1 MLNKT
6 LWEEII
12 VDGDMGLDDGAGLFV
27 ADIDSDGHQEIVA
40 AGKNGIR
47 WYRFDTYE
55 SGWVTQIGDTYS
67 VGVTGF
73 DVTGNGRMEL
83 VSSYQKKNDTQWGIV
98 WFEMPANLQDEWKM
112 HFVDATFEGNPHDL
126 LFYDIDQ
133 DGAHELVAAA
143 CYSKTPGIYIFKL
156 DLTNMTQPWAK
167 SEVYS
172 GHFNEGLNI
181 ADFDGDGLPEI
192 ICGADYY
199 HMTDGDPLGKRW
211 QRTVYAPNFREM
223 CRTAYGDFTGNG
235 KLDIALTESEYLD
248 GRLSW
253 FENKIENGE
262 VTFVEHEILKNVV
275 YGHSFQTFEREDGK
289 LSVML
294 GEMAQGGWD
303 APYNHDARILFL
315 HFAGDGTNP
324 EIELVYHGQGT
335 HQACMADIDGDG
347 ELEVVGKAW
356 GHYWQNPKVHV
367 FKKAKEKS
375 VFAYG
380 VKHAFIDRDKDFR
393 ATDIIPFD
401 VNGNGEVDV
410 ICGKKWYEYPSWQAH
425 DIPGVVQIINAY
437 DIDGDGKAELI
448 GTEPDGT
455 DKILTNR
462 LVWLK
467 LADPAAGKWEKHFIA
482 ECNGDWPHG
491 SLIAPVLPGGKLALF
506 CSYHSAN
513 SPTNNDP
520 VEMFI
525 IPNDPVNEAWQVVAM
540 PISYGE
546 EMVAEDLTG
555 NGLLDVI
562 AGEWW
567 LENLGDGSFAPHQV
581 TEGFKAARMAV
592 MDMTGNGLPDILL
605 GEEVL
610 DYPNKV
616 VPIRG
621 KVVWFEHPGHDK
633 VCEPWQAHVIEM
645 IRCPHS
651 LGVADLDGDGE
662 AELVVGEHDPFYPYR
677 SRCNLFVYKKY
688 DVDGH
693 YWKRYSI
700 EDRFEHHDGTRIMR
714 MASGELAVLSHGWND
729 ERYISLWRFEK

>member
-27 ADIDSDGHQEIVA
+27 GDIDGDGHQEIVA

-55 SGWVTQIGDTYS
+55 SGWVVQNGDTYS

-73 DVTGNGRMEL
+73 DLTGNGRMEL
-83 VSSYQKKNDTQWGIV
+83 VSSYQKKDDTQWGIV
-98 WFEMPANLQDEWKM
+98 WFEVPANLQDEWKM
-112 HFVDATFEGNPHDL
+112 HFVDPKFAGNPHDL

-133 DGAHELVAAA
+133 DGAFELVSAA
-143 CYSKTPGIYIFKL
+143 CYSKTPGIYIFKP
-156 DLTNMTQPWAK
+156 DLAHMTQPWAK

-262 VTFVEHEILKNVV
+262 VKFVEHEILKNVV
-275 YGHSFQTFEREDGK
+275 YGHSFQTFEREGGK

-294 GEMAQGGWD
+294 GEMAQGGWS

-315 HFAGDGTNP
+315 HFAGDGSNP

-335 HQACMADIDGDG
+335 HQACMADIDNDG

-367 FKKAKEKS
+367 FKKAKEQS

-410 ICGKKWYEYPSWQAH
+410 ICGKRWYAYPDWQPH

-448 GTEPDGT
+448 GTEPDGS

-467 LADPAAGKWEKHFIA
+467 LVDPAAGKWEKHFIA

-525 IPNDPVNEAWQVVAM
+525 VPNDPVNEAWQVVPM

-546 EMVAEDLTG
+546 EMVADDLTG

-581 TEGFKAARMAV
+581 TEGFMAARMAV

-616 VPIRG
+616 VPIQG

-633 VCEPWQAHVIEM
+633 VREPWQAHMIEM

-677 SRCNLFVYKKY
+677 SRCNLFIYKKF
-688 DVDGH
+688 DRDGH

>member
-12 VDGDMGLDDGAGLFV
+12 VDGDMHLDDGAGLFV
-27 ADIDSDGHQEIVA
+27 GDIDGDGHQEIVA
-40 AGKNGIR
+40 AGKGGIR

-55 SGWVTQIGDTYS
+55 SGWVTQNGDTYS

-73 DVTGNGRMEL
+73 DLTGNGHMEL
-83 VSSYQKKNDTQWGIV
+83 VSSHQKKDDTQWGIV
-98 WFEMPANLQDEWKM
+98 WFEMPANLHDEWKM
-112 HFVDATFEGNPHDL
+112 HFVDAKFEGNPHDL

-143 CYSKTPGIYIFKL
+143 CYSKTPGLYIFKPEL
-156 DLTNMTQPWAK
+156 GNMTQPWAK

-192 ICGADYY
+192 ICGADYS

-253 FENKIENGE
+253 FENKIENGK

-275 YGHSFQTFEREDGK
+275 YGHSFQTFEGEGGK
-289 LSVML
+289 QSVML
-294 GEMAQGGWD
+294 GEMAQGGWK

-315 HFAGDGTNP
+315 HFAGDGSDP

-335 HQACMADIDGDG
+335 HQACMVDIDNDG

-375 VFAYG
+375 MFAYG
-380 VKHAFIDRDKDFR
+380 VKHQFIDRDKDFR

-410 ICGKKWYEYPSWQAH
+410 ICGKRWYEYPDWQPH

-467 LADPAAGKWEKHFIA
+467 LVDPAAGKWEKHLIA

-525 IPNDPVNEAWQVVAM
+525 VPNDPVNEQWQVVPM

-562 AGEWW
+562 AGQWW

-621 KVVWFEHPGHDK
+621 KVVWFEYPGREQ
-633 VCEPWQAHVIEM
+633 VREPWQAHVIEM

-688 DVDGH
+688 DCDGH

>member
-6 LWEEII
+6 LWEEIV

-27 ADIDSDGHQEIVA
+27 ADIDGDGHQEIVA
-40 AGKNGIR
+40 AGKGGIR
-47 WYRFDTYE
+47 WYRFDTFE
-55 SGWVTQIGDTYS
+55 SGWVVQNGDTYS

-73 DVTGNGRMEL
+73 DLTGNGRMEL
-83 VSSYQKKNDTQWGIV
+83 VSSYQKKDDTQWGIV

-143 CYSKTPGIYIFKL
+143 CYSKTPGLYIFKP
-156 DLTNMTQPWAK
+156 DLANLTKPWAK
-167 SEVYS
+167 YEVYS

-262 VTFVEHEILKNVV
+262 VIFIEHELLEDIV
-275 YGHSFQTFEREDGK
+275 YGHSFQTFAREGGK
-289 LSVML
+289 PSVML
-294 GEMAQGGWD
+294 GEMAQGGWH

-315 HFAGDGTNP
+315 HFAGEGSDP
-324 EIELVYHGQGT
+324 QIELVYKGQGT
-335 HQACMADIDGDG
+335 HQACMADIDNDG

-410 ICGKKWYEYPSWQAH
+410 ICGQKWYEYPTGSRTTS
-425 DIPGVVQIINAY
+425 P
-437 DIDGDGKAELI
+437 
-448 GTEPDGT
+448 
-455 DKILTNR
+455 
-462 LVWLK
+462 VWCRSSTPMTSTVTAK
-467 LADPAAGKWEKHFIA
+467 
-482 ECNGDWPHG
+482 
-491 SLIAPVLPGGKLALF
+491 
-506 CSYHSAN
+506 
-513 SPTNNDP
+513 
-520 VEMFI
+520 
-525 IPNDPVNEAWQVVAM
+525 PN
-540 PISYGE
+540 
-546 EMVAEDLTG
+546 
-555 NGLLDVI
+555 
-562 AGEWW
+562 
-567 LENLGDGSFAPHQV
+567 
-581 TEGFKAARMAV
+581 
-592 MDMTGNGLPDILL
+592 
-605 GEEVL
+605 
-610 DYPNKV
+610 
-616 VPIRG
+616 
-621 KVVWFEHPGHDK
+621 
-633 VCEPWQAHVIEM
+633 
-645 IRCPHS
+645 
-651 LGVADLDGDGE
+651 
-662 AELVVGEHDPFYPYR
+662 
-677 SRCNLFVYKKY
+677 
-688 DVDGH
+688 
-693 YWKRYSI
+693 
-700 EDRFEHHDGTRIMR
+700 
-714 MASGELAVLSHGWND
+714 
-729 ERYISLWRFEK
+729 